1 MALRI
6 MSVGQDRV
14 RLHRE
19 WMERSEKAFQEM
31 FGEDQQKNLVT
42 FSEREE
48 RAVDI
53 GRALSRLLIEEHIA
67 ADPAAQPSVHAGDTA
82 PGDTPSGTC
91 GCPRCGKAGVLVTKA
106 EDPLPGRK
114 VESLAGAVGLER
126 EQYACATC
134 RVVFFPLGPEIG
146 AGDGGLQPGGVA
158 QDGASREQ
166 DLQFRRGQPR
176 LE

>member
-1 MALRI
+1 MALRNI
-6 MSVGQDRV
+6 PVGKDRM

-19 WMERSEKAFQEM
+19 WMERSEEAFQRM

-42 FSEREE
+42 FSEREK

-53 GRALSRLLIEEHIA
+53 GRALSRLLMEEHIA
-67 ADPAAQPSVHAGDTA
+67 ADPAAQPSLHAADAA
-82 PGDTPSGTC
+82 PGTPPGTC
-91 GCPRCGKAGVLVTKA
+91 DCPRCGKTGVLVTKS
-106 EDPLPGRK
+106 EDSLPGRT

-146 AGDGGLQPGGVA
+146 AGDGGVQPGGA
-158 QDGASREQ
+158 AEGGASREQ
-166 DLQFRRGQPR
+166 DVEFRRGRRR
-176 LE
+176 LD